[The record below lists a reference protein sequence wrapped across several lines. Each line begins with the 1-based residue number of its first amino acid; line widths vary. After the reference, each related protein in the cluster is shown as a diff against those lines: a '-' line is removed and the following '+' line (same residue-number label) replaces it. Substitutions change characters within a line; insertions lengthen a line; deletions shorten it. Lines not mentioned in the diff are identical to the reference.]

1 MKTEYGQNI
10 DLVRKCLTL
19 ISRIAA
25 RGAAA
30 QDPQYVSDILFQL
43 SYALETYLYRSCM
56 LEPPVSSKSIHQLHN
71 LRQELDEIDSMT
83 GYTVQDFLRC
93 VNTSTWN

>member
-1 MKTEYGQNI
+1 MDKNL

-30 QDPQYVSDILFQL
+30 QDPQYVSDALFQL
-43 SYALETYLYRSCM
+43 SYALETYPYSSLM
-56 LEPPVSSKSIHQLHN
+56 LEPPVSSKSIHPLHK
-71 LRQELDEIDSMT
+71 LHQELDEIEMST
-83 GYTVQDFLRC
+83 GYTVQDFLRFL
-93 VNTSTWN
+93 NTSTWN

>member
-1 MKTEYGQNI
+1 MDKNL

-25 RGAAA
+25 GGAAA

-43 SYALETYLYRSCM
+43 SHAFETYPYSSQAF
-56 LEPPVSSKSIHQLHN
+56 EPPISPKSIHQLHK
-71 LRQELDEIDSMT
+71 LHQELDEIESIST
-83 GYTVQDFLRC
+83 GYTVQDLLRFM
-93 VNTSTWN
+93 NTSTWN

>member
-1 MKTEYGQNI
+1 MDKNL

-25 RGAAA
+25 RAAAA

-43 SYALETYLYRSCM
+43 SYAFETYPYSSRM
-56 LEPPVSSKSIHQLHN
+56 LEPPVSSKSLHQLHN
-71 LRQELDEIDSMT
+71 LRRELDEIDSMT
-83 GYTVQDFLRC
+83 GYTVQDFLRF

>member
-1 MKTEYGQNI
+1 MDKNL

-30 QDPQYVSDILFQL
+30 PDPEYVSDILFQL
-43 SYALETYLYRSCM
+43 SYALETYPYSSRAF
-56 LEPPVSSKSIHQLHN
+56 EPPVSPKSIYQLHK
-71 LRQELDEIDSMT
+71 LHQELDEIDLTCT
-83 GYTVQDFLRC
+83 GYTARDFLRF